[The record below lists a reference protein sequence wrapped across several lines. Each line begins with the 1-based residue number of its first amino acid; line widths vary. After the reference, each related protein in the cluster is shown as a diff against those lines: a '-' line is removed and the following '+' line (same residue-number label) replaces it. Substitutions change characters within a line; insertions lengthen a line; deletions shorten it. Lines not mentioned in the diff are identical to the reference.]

1 MPAAP
6 RKWDSKATK
15 VAYKIMG
22 VPDNIAYKPSKE
34 ELEIR
39 KKLFYDETMR
49 VR

>member
-1 MPAAP
+1 MPSAP
-6 RKWDSKATK
+6 RQWDSKATK
-15 VAYKIMG
+15 VAYKILG
-22 VPDNIAYKPSKE
+22 KPENIAYKPSAK